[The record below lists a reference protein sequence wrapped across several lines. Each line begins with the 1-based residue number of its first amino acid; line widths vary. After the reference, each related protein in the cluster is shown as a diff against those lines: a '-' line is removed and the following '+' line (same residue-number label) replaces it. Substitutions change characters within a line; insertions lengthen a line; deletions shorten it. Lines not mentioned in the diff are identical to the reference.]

1 MKGERDNKRE
11 ESKKTKREGQK
22 QRDNK
27 ISGDREEEGM
37 LILRDKS
44 RKSFHINT
52 VRGREGERE
61 RRERDGE
68 IGKYTVRESEMEGET
83 I

>member
-1 MKGERDNKRE
+1 
-11 ESKKTKREGQK
+11 
-22 QRDNK
+22 
-27 ISGDREEEGM
+27 M

-44 RKSFHINT
+44 RKSFHIST